1 MLCKD
6 TRLVAS
12 DSIASYYVGLVAYY
26 QLAGRLCLADVKNA
40 LAISPEQT
48 SSIEPYMYQPTQYQ
62 QYVLVYVPVGGLS
75 SIYFISLLL
84 ATSLV

>member
-1 MLCKD
+1 
-6 TRLVAS
+6 
-12 DSIASYYVGLVAYY
+12 
-26 QLAGRLCLADVKNA
+26 
-40 LAISPEQT
+40 
-48 SSIEPYMYQPTQYQ
+48 MYQPTQYQ